1 MGEEPPTE
9 VPGLDDMYI
18 AETIDGV
25 AMYCDKCG
33 QEIYSGDQ
41 INVGDVIIEA
51 ANHIREHKANG

>member
-9 VPGLDDMYI
+9 VPGINDIYI
-18 AETIDGV
+18 AELSDGV

-33 QEIYSGDQ
+33 QEIYNGVQ

-51 ANHIREHKANG
+51 ANHIREHKDNG